1 MRGGREIGEGSMTH
15 ADDRIRME
23 MDEKDRLDRL
33 GRILEVLESD
43 DRPPFDFWAHEHP
56 EGGQQFLVRG

>member
-1 MRGGREIGEGSMTH
+1 MTH

-23 MDEKDRLDRL
+23 MDEQDRLDRL

-43 DRPPFDFWAHEHP
+43 NRPQFDFWAHEHP